1 MVWSNNRLF
10 FLCCA
15 ALTLQVSVASALS
28 AMKAAQLVKAL
39 PAKPAP
45 DQEAAYA
52 LRVNKG
58 YNRHFAVV
66 EISAAEAAV

>member
-1 MVWSNNRLF
+1 
-10 FLCCA
+10 
-15 ALTLQVSVASALS
+15 VSVASALS

-45 DQEAAYA
+45 GKEASYA

-58 YNRHFAVV
+58 YNRHFAVL
-66 EISAAEAAV
+66 EINATEPGV